1 MGTVTSMGW
10 QLSVL
15 PLLPV
20 RDPQGTIRLYT
31 KGADTVILARLRSRG
46 PSETFTERAL
56 DVSPTPA
63 RGGLGWSLL
72 LALGWV
78 PWGPLLLSSHSGF
91 RSWLFFAPFC
101 SRSFTCMW
109 DRG

>member
-1 MGTVTSMGW
+1 MGW
-10 QLSVL
+10 QLLVL

-31 KGADTVILARLRSRG
+31 KGADTVILERLRSRG

-56 DVSPTPA
+56 DVSPSPA
-63 RGGLGWSLL
+63 RGGMGWSPL

-78 PWGPLLLSSHSGF
+78 PRGLLLLSSHSGF
-91 RSWLFFAPFC
+91 RSWLFLAPFC
-101 SRSFTCMW
+101 SRSSTCMW